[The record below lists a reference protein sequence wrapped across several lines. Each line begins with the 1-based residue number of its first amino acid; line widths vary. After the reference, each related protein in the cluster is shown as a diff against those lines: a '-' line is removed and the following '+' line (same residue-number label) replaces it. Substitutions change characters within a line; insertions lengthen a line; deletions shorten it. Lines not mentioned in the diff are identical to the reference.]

1 MLPLELVELRL
12 DRPLAFLFSR
22 QVNAYADEQVHPG
35 LVQSVHIHGGHDR
48 PAVEFVDQ
56 PRQREAIKAVM
67 MSITPLRQ
75 GVERGVQSFFS
86 RFLCSTIIWK
96 ERFFIQS

>member
-1 MLPLELVELRL
+1 
-12 DRPLAFLFSR
+12 
-22 QVNAYADEQVHPG
+22 
-35 LVQSVHIHGGHDR
+35 
-48 PAVEFVDQ
+48 VEFVDQ